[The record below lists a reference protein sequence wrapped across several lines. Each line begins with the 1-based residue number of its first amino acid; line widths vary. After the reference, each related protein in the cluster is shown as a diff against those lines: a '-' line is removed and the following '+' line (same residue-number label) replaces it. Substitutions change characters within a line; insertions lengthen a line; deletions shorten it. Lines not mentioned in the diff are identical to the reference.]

1 MVRFAKWYVMTAQ
14 YEIERAQDG
23 LGDRSG
29 PHLVE
34 RIAFGLSDLWQ
45 GARQWP
51 LWTMLAWT
59 DIRQRYRRSVLG
71 PFWITISMAL
81 FIVLLGGIYS
91 RLFNM
96 DIAVYLPYVAIG
108 LIVWGFISG
117 TTIESSNSFIDNAG
131 LIKQIRLAYSIYVLR
146 TVWRA
151 FIILLHTIV
160 LIVPITIIFNVPVT
174 PATLLFVPG
183 LALIF
188 LNQVWLSIT
197 IAILST
203 RFRDIPQLIA
213 TAVQITMF
221 ATPIMWPVTSLGGS
235 TLIADINPVYHLIEI
250 VRAPLLGQMPH
261 LLSWAVV
268 IGLSVLGF
276 LLAAFLLHRSS
287 RRIVYWL

>member
-1 MVRFAKWYVMTAQ
+1 
-14 YEIERAQDG
+14 
-23 LGDRSG
+23 
-29 PHLVE
+29 
-34 RIAFGLSDLWQ
+34 
-45 GARQWP
+45 
-51 LWTMLAWT
+51 MLAWT

-81 FIVLLGGIYS
+81 FIALLGGIYS

-96 DIAVYLPYVAIG
+96 DIAVYLPYVAFG

-117 TTIESSNSFIDNAG
+117 TVIESSNSFIDNTG
-131 LIKQIRLAYSIYVLR
+131 LIKQIRLPYSIYVLR

-151 FIILLHTIV
+151 LIVLFHTIV
-160 LIVPITIIFNVPVT
+160 LIIPIILIFDVPVT
-174 PATLLFVPG
+174 LATPLFIPG

-188 LNQVWLSIT
+188 LNQAWLSIA

-221 ATPIMWPVTSLGGS
+221 ATPIMWPVSSLGGS

-250 VRAPLLGQMPH
+250 VRAPLLGQTPQP
-261 LLSWAVV
+261 LSWIVV
-268 IGLSVLGF
+268 IGLCILGF
-276 LLAAFLLHRSS
+276 LLASFLLHRSS